1 MKKNCLKVL
10 FGLCAA
16 VFIFCGEVCA
26 AEVTRMTDFAA
37 AKKLAAENK
46 RPILLVFS
54 GSDWCIW
61 CKRLDKEVFATEEF
75 AEYAEKNIVFVYA
88 DFPRRKQLSS
98 ELKKHNDEL
107 KKMYKISG
115 YPTVYLLNA
124 DGSVILKTGYQ
135 RGGAKKYIKHL
146 KSAIA
151 KAK

>member
-1 MKKNCLKVL
+1 
-10 FGLCAA
+10 
-16 VFIFCGEVCA
+16 
-26 AEVTRMTDFAA
+26 MTDFAA

-98 ELKKHNDEL
+98 ELKKHNEEL

>member
-1 MKKNCLKVL
+1 MKKSVR
-10 FGLCAA
+10 
-16 VFIFCGEVCA
+16 VFKNVNDITFN
-26 AEVTRMTDFAA
+26 
-37 AKKLAAENK
+37 EN
-46 RPILLVFS
+46 
-54 GSDWCIW
+54 D
-61 CKRLDKEVFATEEF
+61 
-75 AEYAEKNIVFVYA
+75 KNIIFVYA
-88 DFPRRKQLSS
+88 DFPRRTQLSP
-98 ELKKHNDEL
+98 ELKKHNEEL